1 MSWIDYLFF
10 INLVLVFFSGW
21 VAYVSFNRE
30 NSIGGWFNVF
40 ASALNGAVFMD
51 HFF

>member
-1 MSWIDYLFF
+1 MTWIDYIFF
-10 INLVLVFFSGW
+10 INLAFMFFSGW
-21 VAYVSFNRE
+21 VAYHAFNDG
-30 NSIGGWFNVF
+30 NNKGGWVNVF

>member
-1 MSWIDYLFF
+1 MTWIDYLFF
-10 INLVLVFFSGW
+10 INLAFMFFSGW
-21 VAYVSFNRE
+21 LAISCFIDE
-30 NSIGGWFNVF
+30 HPKAGWLNLV